1 MPEPAVERVVRHL
14 RVERVVL
21 ILEPVTGPRAMEYGD
36 DDVVVL
42 MDHLN
47 PPMRSELLIHQ
58 CRSSED

>member
-14 RVERVVL
+14 RVE
-21 ILEPVTGPRAMEYGD
+21 VTGPRAMEYGD